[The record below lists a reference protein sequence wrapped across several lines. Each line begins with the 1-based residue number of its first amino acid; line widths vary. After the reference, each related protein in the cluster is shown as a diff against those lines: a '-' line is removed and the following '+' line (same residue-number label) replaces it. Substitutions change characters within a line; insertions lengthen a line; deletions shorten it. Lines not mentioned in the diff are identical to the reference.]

1 MTMLTSRAPAKGRSQ
16 NSRNTVSVPAD
27 PALDPTTA
35 AAITAYVSE
44 LIEEA
49 PALTPTQQR
58 EVRMLLGAAGAA
70 MADSVVPTAA

>member
-1 MTMLTSRAPAKGRSQ
+1 
-16 NSRNTVSVPAD
+16 
-27 PALDPTTA
+27 LDPTTA